1 MKRIRYMVIDTVT
14 DKIVDECP
22 SKNDAIDRS
31 GDLNRSES
39 SLEEVEDGVY
49 QYSDPEPRYKPV
61 KAKIID
67 ID

>member
-1 MKRIRYMVIDTVT
+1 MKRIRYLVIDTET

-22 SKNDAIDRS
+22 SKNDAIDRA
-31 GDLNRSES
+31 GDLNHSIS

>member
-1 MKRIRYMVIDTVT
+1 MKRIRYMVIDTET

-22 SKNDAIDRS
+22 SKNDAIDRA
-31 GDLNRSES
+31 GDLNRSIS

>member
-1 MKRIRYMVIDTVT
+1 MVIDTET
-14 DKIVDECP
+14 DKIVEECP
-22 SKNDAIDRS
+22 SKNDVIDRA
-31 GDLNRSES
+31 GDLNRSID

>member
-1 MKRIRYMVIDTVT
+1 MKRIRYLVIDTDT

-22 SKNDAIDRS
+22 SKDDVIDRA
-31 GDLNRSES
+31 GDLNRSECA
-39 SLEEVEDGVY
+39 LEEVEDGVY

-67 ID
+67 IE

>member
-1 MKRIRYMVIDTVT
+1 MKRIRYMVIDTET
-14 DKIVDECP
+14 DKIVEECP
-22 SKNDAIDRS
+22 SKNDVIDRA
-31 GDLNRSES
+31 GDLNRSID